1 MIATRTV
8 ATRSGDWL
16 RGSAGSLHRVYF
28 AVRCTTEGEWTIV
41 HVVGEI
47 DLATAPRYRA
57 ELVRAAA
64 ESDAVAVDLTDC
76 DLIDSVGLGV
86 TLGGARRMR
95 RKEGRFAVV
104 AGGSAAA
111 TLTDTGLDE
120 VLRVVAS
127 VGSLQDEP

>member
-1 MIATRTV
+1 M
-8 ATRSGDWL
+8 
-16 RGSAGSLHRVYF
+16 
-28 AVRCTTEGEWTIV
+28 